1 MLYVKKDK
9 GSFIGY
15 NESTHIA
22 VQSGKRDKSAAAS
35 YIKKFWALLSLDKF
49 KEVCLKDGILNSMLF
64 VSVDGGPDDAPG
76 RN

>member
-1 MLYVKKDK
+1 MLYVKKNK

-15 NESTHIA
+15 NESTHRA
-22 VQSGKRDKSAAAS
+22 VQSGKHDKSAATS
-35 YIKKFWALLSLDKF
+35 YIKEFWALLSFDKF
-49 KEVCLKDGILNSMLF
+49 KEVFLKDGILNSMLF

>member
-1 MLYVKKDK
+1 MLYVKKNK

-22 VQSGKRDKSAAAS
+22 VQSGKRHKSAAAS
-35 YIKKFWALLSLDKF
+35 YIKEFWALLSLEKF
-49 KEVCLKDGILNSMLF
+49 KEVCLKDGIVNSMLF
-64 VSVDGGPDDAPG
+64 VSVDGGPDNAPD

>member
-1 MLYVKKDK
+1 MKENK

-22 VQSGKRDKSAAAS
+22 VQSGKRHKSAAAS
-35 YIKKFWALLSLDKF
+35 YIKEFWALLSLDKF

-64 VSVDGGPDDAPG
+64 VSVDGGPDNAPD